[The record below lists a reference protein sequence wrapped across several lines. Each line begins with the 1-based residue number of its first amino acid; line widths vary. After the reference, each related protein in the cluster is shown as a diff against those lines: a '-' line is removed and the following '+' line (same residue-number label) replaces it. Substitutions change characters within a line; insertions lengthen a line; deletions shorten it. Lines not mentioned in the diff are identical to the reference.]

1 MKKILEYISTA
12 SAEKVPELLMAL
24 LERYKIVFP
33 DWEMVVLSIQ
43 KDGTAYEQI
52 SRTISRLERIRESYN
67 NTLE

>member
-1 MKKILEYISTA
+1 MKEILEYISTA
-12 SAEKVPELLMAL
+12 SAAEVPELLMAL

-52 SRTISRLERIRESYN
+52 SRTISRLERIQESYN